1 MQEIQIIKECSVM
14 HVMPRA
20 VASMDDAS
28 GRCNS
33 KQPMAKAPM
42 VEIMVYSPDRC
53 RCVRTLQVKHKH

>member
-1 MQEIQIIKECSVM
+1 M